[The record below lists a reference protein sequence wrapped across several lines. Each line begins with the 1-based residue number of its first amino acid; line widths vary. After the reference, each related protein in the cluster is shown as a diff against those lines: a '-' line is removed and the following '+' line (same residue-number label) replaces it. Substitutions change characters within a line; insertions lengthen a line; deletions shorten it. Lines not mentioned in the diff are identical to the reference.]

1 MTIFIF
7 AIVLIYLVKNN
18 YDFRKNFVQLL
29 TWCIWTC
36 EIFLP
41 SMHERYDF
49 MVGILLLVL
58 TCLNVRY
65 LPMLALVGIM
75 DTVLYLNY
83 FFYFNYMG
91 NNLQLFSWIMLIL
104 YGIMTYIVI
113 KQPSKFEVN
122 KKARN

>member
-1 MTIFIF
+1 
-7 AIVLIYLVKNN
+7 
-18 YDFRKNFVQLL
+18 
-29 TWCIWTC
+29 
-36 EIFLP
+36 
-41 SMHERYDF
+41 MHERYDF

-65 LPMLALVGIM
+65 LPMLVLVGIM